1 MLMLITGP
9 TGKVGQ
15 NLIAKAL
22 ADPRRPDLHI
32 RALCHNRALPETER
46 VSTVR
51 GSIASRDVVREAMQ
65 GVTHV
70 VHLATC
76 KETPDEVMDVTVKG
90 LFWLL
95 EEMRQSPTARQFIL
109 VGGDAAVG
117 HFHVGHGIPLTET
130 AGHHA
135 YPGCYA
141 LSKALEEAMLTQY
154 YLQYDLNGCC
164 LRAPWIMEKDDFRYT
179 LSFGDDVF
187 GGPVWKD
194 MVPAEDAARYRA
206 EGTVPCLHDGEG
218 RPLKR
223 SFVHVG
229 DLTDAILAALD
240 NPRARQQ
247 LFNVGMNRPVDYGE
261 VAAYL
266 RATRGLNAI
275 RIDSTL
281 HSNWLD
287 NAKAR
292 FLLDWEPA
300 YDMQRLVDD
309 AWNYE
314 RSPDEPRKIWY
325 PG

>member
-1 MLMLITGP
+1 MLVLITGP

-15 NLIAKAL
+15 NLIARML
-22 ADPRRPDLHI
+22 ADPRRPDLKV
-32 RALCHNRALPETER
+32 RALCHNRMLPESDR
-46 VSTVR
+46 LSTVR

-76 KETPDEVMDVTVKG
+76 KETPEDVMDVTVKG

-95 EEMRQSPTARQFIL
+95 EEMRQSPTARQFVLI
-109 VGGDAAVG
+109 GGDAAVG
-117 HFHVGHGIPLTET
+117 HFHVPHGIPLTEE
-130 AGHHA
+130 APHHA

-154 YLQYDLNGCC
+154 YLQYDLNSCC

-179 LSFGDDVF
+179 LTFGDDVF

-194 MVPAEDAARYRA
+194 LVPAEDAARYRA
-206 EGTVPCLHDGEG
+206 DGTVPCLYDGEG

-223 SFVHVG
+223 NFVHVS
-229 DLTDAILAALD
+229 DLVEAILAALD
-240 NPRARQQ
+240 NRRARQQ
-247 LFNVGMNRPVDYGE
+247 LFNVCMNRPIDYGE

-266 RATRGLNAI
+266 NATRGLNTV
-275 RIDSTL
+275 RVDSKL

-287 NAKAR
+287 NNKAR
-292 FLLDWEPA
+292 FLLDWEPS
-300 YDMQRLVDD
+300 YDMTKLIEGAWTYQREPHD
-309 AWNYE
+309 
-314 RSPDEPRKIWY
+314 PRKIWY

>member
-1 MLMLITGP
+1 MLVLITGA
-9 TGKVGQ
+9 TGKVGRS
-15 NLIAKAL
+15 LMAKAL
-22 ADPRRPDLHI
+22 ADARPDLRI
-32 RALCHNRALPETER
+32 RALVHNRTLPAGGR
-46 VSTVR
+46 ISTVR
-51 GSIASRDVVREAMQ
+51 GSIASREVVREAMQ

-95 EEMRQSPTARQFIL
+95 EEFRQSQTARQFIL
-109 VGGDAAVG
+109 IGGDAAVG
-117 HFHVGHGIPLTET
+117 HFHVPRGVPLTEQMP
-130 AGHHA
+130 HHA

-141 LSKALEEAMLTQY
+141 LSKVLEEAMLEQY
-154 YLQYDLNGCC
+154 YRQYELNGCC

-187 GGPVWKD
+187 GGPIWKD
-194 MVPAEDAARYRA
+194 LVPPGDAERYHA
-206 EGTVPCLHDGEG
+206 EGTVPCLHDREG

-223 SFVHVG
+223 NFVHVS
-229 DLTDAILAALD
+229 DLVDAISAALD

-247 LFNVGMNRPVDYGE
+247 LFNIGMNRPVDYGE

-266 RATRGLNAI
+266 ARTRGLKSV
-275 RIDSTL
+275 RIDSGL

-287 NAKAR
+287 NTKAR

-300 YDMQRLVDD
+300 YDMERLIEEAWSYRRPPDD
-309 AWNYE
+309 
-314 RSPDEPRKIWY
+314 PRKVWY